1 MTIVSIFFLT
11 KIVFSLRRQSTNKML
26 RKIWKSNTGE
36 KRPLMI
42 NTFFFFVTRHIQL
55 DVDFCVAMISRTK
68 HQKPLLATRHLS
80 TTGLLVP
87 FFVGSFLG
95 VFVRSREAPEN
106 GNMRCFIVQ
115 WTIEIIKQL
124 IERLLEEG
132 VDRLNEK
139 AEICFAPE
147 LDSCAI

>member
-1 MTIVSIFFLT
+1 MIKKLPKNSFLCSFFDVKYPEIKKIKTFISKSSEAQPLQLKSKWGSSLT
-11 KIVFSLRRQSTNKML
+11 SLNAPP
-26 RKIWKSNTGE
+26 
-36 KRPLMI
+36 PL
-42 NTFFFFVTRHIQL
+42 T
-55 DVDFCVAMISRTK
+55 S
-68 HQKPLLATRHLS
+68 
-80 TTGLLVP
+80 LLVP